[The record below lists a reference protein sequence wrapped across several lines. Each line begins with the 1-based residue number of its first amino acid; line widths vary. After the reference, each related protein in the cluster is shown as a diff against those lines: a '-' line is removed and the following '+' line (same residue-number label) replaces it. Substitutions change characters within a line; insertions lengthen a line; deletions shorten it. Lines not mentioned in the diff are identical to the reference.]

1 MAKIMK
7 RKNKLNEV
15 SLSAIVIVWIAVQVC
30 ICRLACAADYAIG
43 ADLSFL
49 KQAEDRGV
57 VFKDNGQGKP
67 GLQIFKEHG
76 YNWIRL
82 RLFHTP
88 TRLPNNLEYTIA
100 LAKEAKKLGFRFL
113 LNYHYSDTWA
123 DPGKQ
128 YIPKAWEDKSH
139 AELVQAVFEYTRD
152 TIIAFRDANALPD
165 MVQIGNEVSNG
176 MLWPDGKLPG
186 NWDNFAELMKAGI
199 NGVDAGRGNSQ
210 RPLIMVHI
218 DKGGSKNRTKAFFDK
233 WHSYGVDYDI
243 IGQSYYPW
251 WHGTLLELRDNM
263 IFMAN
268 EYQKDII
275 IVEAAY
281 NWRPAEY
288 KNKKAPFPETPE
300 GQRQFLD
307 EVNRVVLNTPYN
319 RGKGVFWWEPAVMG
333 GLRRRGMFDDDGNAL
348 PVISVFDKFTRR

>member
-49 KQAEDRGV
+49 KQAEERGV

-288 KNKKAPFPETPE
+288 KNKKVPFPETPE

-348 PVISVFDKFTRR
+348 PVITVFDKFTRR